1 MSDYRVTFTDDDISG
16 KGTYEKTTIHFPE
29 HFSHADVQKGL
40 KELSKKYGNC
50 WTMRNHAHYMNQQE
64 ES

>member
-16 KGTYEKTTIHFPE
+16 KGTYEKTTIRFPE
-29 HFSHADVQKGL
+29 HFTHADVQKGL

-50 WTMRNHAHYMNQQE
+50 WTMRNHGHYMNQQE
-64 ES
+64 AS